1 MGLEAEQFPQ
11 PTAQPPVEQWPT
23 ETPEVSKTKENRSLE
38 GQDETYQAPSDDKTE
53 RINISKE
60 KMDVGRNN
68 EEEFGPNEDINKEM
82 DVREDDKPL
91 ETDEVGIVYK
101 PDNKG
106 ADDEPKS
113 VYVPHIDGGRYDNAN
128 RQGGVVDF

>member
-1 MGLEAEQFPQ
+1 MAH
-11 PTAQPPVEQWPT
+11 AHAR
-23 ETPEVSKTKENRSLE
+23 TK
-38 GQDETYQAPSDDKTE
+38 
-53 RINISKE
+53 
-60 KMDVGRNN
+60 
-68 EEEFGPNEDINKEM
+68 M

-128 RQGGVVDF
+128 RQGVVVEL